1 MSVNM
6 NSLAVQCESIRKDGM
21 SEDKSN
27 QEDVE
32 DGFMETIIIEV
43 EGKGSGLGELDERN
57 PIIER

>member
-1 MSVNM
+1 MSVDM

-32 DGFMETIIIEV
+32 DGFMEAIII
-43 EGKGSGLGELDERN
+43 GSCTCL
-57 PIIER
+57 IERF